1 MSENKRQNLKYA
13 LVYIPL
19 AAFFF
24 YFIEEN
30 KSEEFKKHIKY
41 AMVLFL
47 GYIVLSIVLRIMW
60 LYWLIP
66 LLFVAYL
73 VVSWI
78 LWYKAYSW
86 ENVEVEI
93 LDEIWDKLQEKIEW
107 NNNKKEL

>member
-1 MSENKRQNLKYA
+1 MSENKKQNLKYA
-13 LVYIPL
+13 LAYIPL
-19 AAFFF
+19 VAFLF
-24 YFIEEN
+24 YFTEDN
-30 KSEEFKKHIKY
+30 KTEEFKKHLKY

-47 GYIVLSIVLRIMW
+47 AYVVLSIVLRIMW

-86 ENVEVEI
+86 EEVEVEI

-107 NNNKKEL
+107 NNKK